1 MMQRPAS
8 VIVFGVLN
16 IAFGILG
23 LFSLPIVFHSIL
35 TGFSG
40 TNPYFSDS
48 VVFKIWSIVALVISP
63 LSVIALFASAY
74 GLLKMRD
81 WGRNLAIIYTAVT
94 IVTSLVGLVIS
105 WVYITGPMLE
115 RFAGDDS
122 GQAAGAWIGAIASV
136 IGTCV
141 GMAHPI
147 FMWYFM
153 TRPRVLA
160 AFAAHNPTAAA
171 PFDANDIPRNDP
183 ANPNPFSAPATA
195 ELPVWNAE
203 PGDPSSIAETFIPSK
218 NAPALASYYLGLFS
232 LFPCL
237 GFPLGVAAVYFGIQ
251 GIRRVRK
258 NPEVRGGVHAW
269 VGTICG
275 ALFGLFNFVLLV
287 LTIIAFAAR

>member
-1 MMQRPAS
+1 MQRPAS

-16 IAFGILG
+16 IVFGILG

-48 VVFKIWSIVALVISP
+48 VVLKIWSIVALVISP

-81 WGRNLAIIYTAVT
+81 WGRNLAIIYAAVT
-94 IVTSLVGLVIS
+94 IVTSLVGLVVS
-105 WVYITGPMLE
+105 WVYITGPRLE
-115 RFAGDDS
+115 QLAGDDT
-122 GQAAGAWIGAIASV
+122 GRATGEWIGAIGGV
-136 IGTCV
+136 VGTLIGTAYPV
-141 GMAHPI
+141 LLW
-147 FMWYFM
+147 FFM

-160 AFAAHNPTAAA
+160 AFAAQSPTAAA
-171 PFDANDIPRNDP
+171 PFNADYIPRNDP
-183 ANPNPFSAPATA
+183 ANTNPFSAPTTA

-275 ALFGLFNFVLLV
+275 ALFGLFNFALLV